1 MQKSS
6 KEPTAGFEGLGLS
19 PLSLE
24 AIKKAGY
31 KTPSPIQS
39 AFIPKALA
47 GGDCTGQART
57 GTGKTAAF
65 MFPIFE
71 QIDCEQTYVQAIVLT
86 PTRELSEQV
95 AAEGRKLACN
105 RPARIACCVG
115 GKFIKRQIEEIQ
127 KGAQVI
133 VGTPGRILDLM
144 SRRILN
150 FDKLKVAVLDE
161 ADRMLDIGF
170 RPDIEKILRH
180 CPTERQTLL
189 LSATM
194 PDAVERLAKRYM
206 RNPDRV
212 DLSQDQVM
220 TDTVQQFYVTVDAP
234 RKFKAL
240 VQLLIQERP
249 QQAIVFCR
257 TKRGADKLFHKLGR
271 RLPNIAQM
279 HGDLQ
284 QSARD
289 RSMKAF
295 RDGSVRMLIAT
306 DVVGRGIDVTGVSHI
321 INYDVPE
328 FCDDYVHRVGRTGR
342 LSSGEK
348 GFAFTFVT
356 IEEGEQLTNI
366 EKRINRLLPAYVL
379 QNGAAQRDAS
389 SGDIRDAIAAAPP
402 APVASAEPISEVV
415 PSQPEED
422 PWAWV
427 DDFTTGQAVA
437 EAGAA

>member
-6 KEPTAGFEGLGLS
+6 QEPTAGFASLGLS
-19 PLSLE
+19 PLSLD

-31 KTPSPIQS
+31 KTPSPIQA
-39 AFIPKALA
+39 AFIPKALT

-65 MFPIFE
+65 MFPILE
-71 QIDCEQTYVQAIVLT
+71 RIDCEQTHVQAIVLT

-95 AAEGRKLACN
+95 AAEGRKLSIN
-105 RPARIACCVG
+105 RAARIACCVG

-127 KGAQVI
+127 RGAQVI

-150 FDKLKVAVLDE
+150 FEHLRVAVLDE

-194 PDAVERLAKRYM
+194 PEPVERLAKRYM

-220 TDTVQQFYVTVDAP
+220 VDTVQQFYVSVDAH
-234 RKFKAL
+234 RKFRAL
-240 VQLLIQERP
+240 VQLLLQERP

-257 TKRGADKLFHKLGR
+257 TKRGADKLYHRLSR
-271 RLPNIAQM
+271 RLPDIAQM

-284 QSARD
+284 QNVRD
-289 RSMKAF
+289 RAMKAF

-321 INYDVPE
+321 VNFDVPE

-366 EKRINRLLPAYVL
+366 EKRINRLLPPYVIDHI
-379 QNGAAQRDAS
+379 GAQLEVTRARELS
-389 SGDIRDAIAAAPP
+389 PP
-402 APVASAEPISEVV
+402 PEPTVEVASV
-415 PSQPEED
+415 PTVEAVPEED

-427 DDFTTGQAVA
+427 DDFTCQTAS
-437 EAGAA
+437 EAGAV

>member
-1 MQKSS
+1 M
-6 KEPTAGFEGLGLS
+6 AGFAGLGLS

-39 AFIPKALA
+39 AFIPKALT

-65 MFPIFE
+65 MFPILE
-71 QIDCEQTYVQAIVLT
+71 RIDCESNAVQAIVLT

-95 AAEGRKLACN
+95 AAEGRKLSIN

-115 GKFIKRQIEEIQ
+115 GKYIKRQIEEIQ
-127 KGAQVI
+127 RGAQVI

-150 FDKLKVAVLDE
+150 FDKLRVAVLDE

-194 PDAVERLAKRYM
+194 PEPVERLAKRYM

-220 TDTVQQFYVTVDAP
+220 TDTVQQFYVSVDP
-234 RKFKAL
+234 HRKFRAL
-240 VQLLIQERP
+240 VQLLLQERP
-249 QQAIVFCR
+249 GQAIVFCR
-257 TKRGADKLFHKLGR
+257 TKRGADKLFHRLSR
-271 RLPNIAQM
+271 RLKDIAQM

-284 QSARD
+284 QNVRD
-289 RSMKAF
+289 RAMKAF
-295 RDGSVRMLIAT
+295 REGSVRMLIAT

-321 INYDVPE
+321 INFDVPE

-366 EKRINRLLPAYVL
+366 EKRINKLLPAYVL
-379 QNGAAQRDAS
+379 HHDELKLEISRARELPAPESVVETVAAS
-389 SGDIRDAIAAAPP
+389 TEPAAP
-402 APVASAEPISEVV
+402 A
-415 PSQPEED
+415 ED
-422 PWAWV
+422 PWDWV
-427 DDFTTGQAVA
+427 DDFTAAG
-437 EAGAA
+437 AGAA